1 MKPTAIFV
9 IPFSCFFLG
18 SGEALASDCEI
29 DKITL
34 EVEMTGL
41 NLHKAELKGAIS
53 QFEAASGANNDE
65 RTIRLQKDLVEAA
78 SKITEIATEILHVLD
93 SMDKEPTNCGFSQI
107 DLDDFHA
114 QMTQLIG
121 VARKIRDAE

>member
-9 IPFSCFFLG
+9 IPFIWVFLG

-41 NLHKAELKGAIS
+41 NLHKTEMKGAIS
-53 QFEAASGANNDE
+53 QIEAANGTNNDE
-65 RTIRLQKDLVEAA
+65 RTIRLQKDVVEAA
-78 SKITEIATEILHVLD
+78 TKIIEIATEILYVLD
-93 SMDKEPTNCGFSQI
+93 SMDKDPTNCGFSQI

-114 QMTQLIG
+114 QMTTLIG